1 VAHVLTA
8 KYLQSLVNEAVAK
21 QTTVQSQQLSDVRQ
35 DVRRQAD
42 QIEEVRA
49 AIDKANRLHGV
60 VVDRFDRTDR
70 AMDLLR
76 QEAAEAQAQRVRE
89 IKQARTQ
96 GNTELRE
103 VARQVKQLRGTVE
116 RLLLASADRGNRG
129 E

>member
-8 KYLQSLVNEAVAK
+8 KYLQSLVDDAVAK
-21 QTTVQSQQLSDVRQ
+21 QTTAQSQQLSDVRQ
-35 DVRRQAD
+35 DVRSQVE
-42 QIEEVRA
+42 QIAEVRA
-49 AIDKANRLHGV
+49 AIDKAIKQHAAMADRL
-60 VVDRFDRTDR
+60 DRTDR
-70 AMDLLR
+70 AVDLLR
-76 QEAAEAQAQRVRE
+76 QEAAEAQVQRVRE

-116 RLLLASADRGNRG
+116 RLLLATADRGNRG